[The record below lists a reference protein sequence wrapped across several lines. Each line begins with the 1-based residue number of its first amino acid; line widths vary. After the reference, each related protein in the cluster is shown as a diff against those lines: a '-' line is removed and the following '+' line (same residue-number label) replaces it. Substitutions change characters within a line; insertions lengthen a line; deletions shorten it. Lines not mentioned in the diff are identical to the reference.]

1 MSATQYQK
9 QLAISRIK
17 QIQLDTMNAIHK
29 AKTIAEVQE
38 ALLNGIRRIL
48 AVGFDNSFDSI
59 SNQTNALSHRNLFE
73 VRLKDQDVQSHIGQ
87 TETYKEVLSGAG
99 VEPGKKNIKKMD
111 LNMLII
117 MMIVSS
123 TE

>member
-1 MSATQYQK
+1 MQFTKLK
-9 QLAISRIK
+9 QLQK
-17 QIQLDTMNAIHK
+17 FKKL
-29 AKTIAEVQE
+29 
-38 ALLNGIRRIL
+38 LLNGIRRIL

-99 VEPGKKNIKKMD
+99 VEPGKK
-111 LNMLII
+111 
-117 MMIVSS
+117 
-123 TE
+123 T

>member
-1 MSATQYQK
+1 
-9 QLAISRIK
+9 
-17 QIQLDTMNAIHK
+17 MNAIHK

-73 VRLKDQDVQSHIGQ
+73 VRLK
-87 TETYKEVLSGAG
+87 TKMYKAILVKL
-99 VEPGKKNIKKMD
+99 KLIKKY
-111 LNMLII
+111 
-117 MMIVSS
+117 
-123 TE
+123 